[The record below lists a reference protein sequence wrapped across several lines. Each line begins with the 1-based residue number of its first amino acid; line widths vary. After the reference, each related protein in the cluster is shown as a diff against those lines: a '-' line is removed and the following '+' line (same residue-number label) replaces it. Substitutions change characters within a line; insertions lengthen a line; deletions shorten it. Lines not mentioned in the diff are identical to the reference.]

1 MSHITNTEFANK
13 MSSGDTFISKP
24 TFSDPHT
31 TFSQIF
37 VHFIY
42 KNIIY

>member
-1 MSHITNTEFANK
+1 MSHITNIEFATK
-13 MSSGDTFISKP
+13 MSSGDAFISKP
-24 TFSDPHT
+24 TFSDPH